1 MNPRYLKGSSDT
13 DEVFKADL
21 RINVTEFFGS
31 SAVVREES
39 RTPAGACHCEHV
51 WLQRDRD
58 PNGPPR
64 SSLSSEACEAMLQP
78 LHSARSVFV
87 ATLLSTTNPKT
98 AVPSAPTAAMIL
110 ARFVKVI
117 TVFASTPPPLP
128 ETRPVQSTQAKH
140 SLSQNPLHQ

>member
-39 RTPAGACHCEHV
+39 RTPAGACHCERV
-51 WLQRDRD
+51 WLQRERD

-64 SSLSSEACEAMLQP
+64 HHYRAELAM
-78 LHSARSVFV
+78 
-87 ATLLSTTNPKT
+87 
-98 AVPSAPTAAMIL
+98 
-110 ARFVKVI
+110 
-117 TVFASTPPPLP
+117 
-128 ETRPVQSTQAKH
+128 H
-140 SLSQNPLHQ
+140 SLLKHRVALTTARKFDQAVGCGDHRHP

>member
-39 RTPAGACHCEHV
+39 RTPAGACHCERV
-51 WLQRDRD
+51 WLQRERD

-64 SSLSSEACEAMLQP
+64 HHYRAELAMHFLVKQRVALTMARKCEHAVSDDYYSHHKTKQ
-78 LHSARSVFV
+78 
-87 ATLLSTTNPKT
+87 LSTQH
-98 AVPSAPTAAMIL
+98 
-110 ARFVKVI
+110 
-117 TVFASTPPPLP
+117 ST
-128 ETRPVQSTQAKH
+128 RH
-140 SLSQNPLHQ
+140 